1 MNGRTNAAVCKKPVC
16 SQLFKHAG
24 FVKILSRSGTR
35 SVKTMANLNELT
47 ADIHESDHIVQF
59 YEQEA
64 FLVEQAV
71 DFIVA
76 HSDS

>member
-1 MNGRTNAAVCKKPVC
+1 M
-16 SQLFKHAG
+16 
-24 FVKILSRSGTR
+24 
-35 SVKTMANLNELT
+35 KTMTNLNELT
-47 ADIHESDHIVQF
+47 ADIHASDHIVQF
-59 YEQEA
+59 YEQET